1 MVEQLYLTTLQ
12 CIQRTK
18 PRCSPLTVSQAANNS
33 WPVMRAFEKNHF
45 TTDPSNAQAE
55 ETIALMLTHNL
66 AHFRTSRQLLAP
78 GRQWSH

>member
-1 MVEQLYLTTLQ
+1 MSVS
-12 CIQRTK
+12 R
-18 PRCSPLTVSQAANNS
+18 VSQAANNS

-45 TTDPSNAQAE
+45 TADPSNAQAE